1 MKKLFIIPLAVSLLL
16 IFSQYLQA
24 DVRYAVT
31 EIGSFG
37 GTYTGV
43 SSINDNGEVVGWS
56 WSPGN
61 SWYHP
66 YLYDKGTMTDLGT
79 LNGVGR
85 PYDMNNNGQV
95 VGFSDIAYQHQ
106 HAFVYNK
113 GGTMVDLNNLINPN
127 PGVELI
133 EADEINDNGYIIA
146 NGWVGDDHSTCHG
159 FLYHDG
165 TVKDIGGLGISGCVA
180 EAINA
185 SGQIAGISRINS
197 GMHHGFIY
205 DNGAMKDIGTLG
217 GSFLTVNAINDLG
230 QVVGDSSTGVE
241 GQHAFLYNGENMIDL
256 GTFGGTLSWASDI
269 NNSGQVVGSA
279 YYASNVS
286 HAFIY
291 SNGTMTDLNDLI
303 PSGWE
308 LTSATAINNLGQITG
323 TGYHNGKDC
332 PFLLTPVPEPST
344 IALLLTATIGGLLW
358 WRRR

>member
-1 MKKLFIIPLAVSLLL
+1 
-16 IFSQYLQA
+16 
-24 DVRYAVT
+24 
-31 EIGSFG
+31 
-37 GTYTGV
+37 
-43 SSINDNGEVVGWS
+43 
-56 WSPGN
+56 
-61 SWYHP
+61 
-66 YLYDKGTMTDLGT
+66 
-79 LNGVGR
+79 
-85 PYDMNNNGQV
+85 
-95 VGFSDIAYQHQ
+95 
-106 HAFVYNK
+106 
-113 GGTMVDLNNLINPN
+113 
-127 PGVELI
+127 
-133 EADEINDNGYIIA
+133 
-146 NGWVGDDHSTCHG
+146 
-159 FLYHDG
+159 
-165 TVKDIGGLGISGCVA
+165 
-180 EAINA
+180 
-185 SGQIAGISRINS
+185 
-197 GMHHGFIY
+197 MHHGFIY